1 MKKIY
6 SGCFAVSL
14 KGHDAGV
21 VYAVLSED
29 EKYVFLANGKERKA
43 ETPKKK
49 KKKHIK
55 CFFENKLCEYI
66 SFGTPITDG
75 RLRRAVRQFREDMS
89 PTEMKK
95 ADGHCREEE

>member
-6 SGCFAVSL
+6 SGCFAVSK

-21 VYAVLSED
+21 LYAVLSED
-29 EKYVFLANGKERKA
+29 DQFVFLANGKERKA
-43 ETPKKK
+43 DNPKRK
-49 KKKHIK
+49 KKKHVE
-55 CFFENKLCEYI
+55 CLFESKLCEYI

-89 PTEMKK
+89 PIKKHK

>member
-14 KGHDAGV
+14 KGHDTGV

-29 EKYVFLANGKERKA
+29 EQYVFLANGKERKL

-49 KKKHIK
+49 KKKHVE
-55 CFFENKLCEYI
+55 CFFDNKLCEYI
-66 SFGTPITDG
+66 FFGTPITDG
-75 RLRRAVRQFREDMS
+75 RLRRAVRQFRENISLAQMQ
-89 PTEMKK
+89 K